1 MWKRFINLI
10 KAFFNKFMTSVEDP
24 EMMLDQAR
32 RDMQEV
38 LSRNRERA
46 VEALAAKNR
55 LEMTVR
61 EVEVNASNCEQKAAL
76 ALKQGNRELALTFM
90 AEKRRWEANLESLR
104 ASLATANNTVEQVKQ
119 AIKHQEGEV
128 RKKTAEALAL
138 KAQWKT
144 AQIQNSITKALEGL
158 TFENEL
164 EGFGAAEAKIKD
176 AQSEAAARQEM
187 FGESIAGKV
196 MQLEQSAVDTD
207 AESDLRALEERLGI
221 ATPIAITAGSNTSTV
236 EDQLSELEARI
247 ATK

>member
-1 MWKRFINLI
+1 MWKRFINLL
-10 KAFFNKFMTSVEDP
+10 KAFFNKFITSVEDP

-38 LSRNRERA
+38 LERNRERA

-61 EVEVNASNCEQKAAL
+61 EIETNAKNCEQKAEL

-90 AEKRRWEANLESLR
+90 AEKRRWESNLESLR
-104 ASLATANNTVEQVKQ
+104 ASLETANKTVEQVKQ
-119 AIKHQEGEV
+119 AIKTQEGEV
-128 RKKTAEALAL
+128 RKKAAEALAL

-164 EGFGAAEAKIKD
+164 EGFGAAESKIKD

-196 MQLEQSAVDTD
+196 MQLEQSAVDTE
-207 AESDLRALEERLGI
+207 AESDLRVLEERLCI
-221 ATPIAITAGSNTSTV
+221 ASPNTTTSTT
-236 EDQLSELEARI
+236 ESELAELEARI
-247 ATK
+247 AAK

>member
-1 MWKRFINLI
+1 MWKRFINLL
-10 KAFFNKFMTSVEDP
+10 KAIFNQFMTKVEDP
-24 EMMLDQAR
+24 EMMLDQAK

-38 LSRNRERA
+38 LERNRGRA

-61 EVEVNASNCEQKAAL
+61 EVEANASNCEQKAEL
-76 ALKQGNRELALTFM
+76 ALKQGNRDLALGFM
-90 AEKRRWEANLESLR
+90 AEKRRWESNLESLR
-104 ASLATANNTVEQVKQ
+104 MSLSQANNTVEQVKH
-119 AIKHQEGEV
+119 AIKNQESEV

-144 AQIQNSITKALEGL
+144 AQIQNSITTALEGL

-187 FGESIAGKV
+187 FGESISGKI
-196 MQLEQSAVDTD
+196 MQLEQASVDTE
-207 AESDLRALEERLGI
+207 AENDLRNLEARLGI
-221 ATPIAITAGSNTSTV
+221 LTATSATSTSTA
-236 EDQLSELEARI
+236 ESELEKLEAKI
-247 ATK
+247 ATRK

>member
-1 MWKRFINLI
+1 MWKRFINLL

-38 LSRNRERA
+38 LERNRERA

-61 EVEVNASNCEQKAAL
+61 EIETNAKNCEQKAEL
-76 ALKQGNRELALTFM
+76 ALKQGNRDLALTFM
-90 AEKRRWEANLESLR
+90 AEKRRWESNLESLR
-104 ASLATANNTVEQVKQ
+104 ASLETANKTVEQVKQ
-119 AIKHQEGEV
+119 AIKTQEGEV
-128 RKKTAEALAL
+128 RKKAAEALAL

-164 EGFGAAEAKIKD
+164 EGFGAAESKIKD

-196 MQLEQSAVDTD
+196 MQLEQSAVDTE

-221 ATPIAITAGSNTSTV
+221 ASLSTTTSTT
-236 EDQLSELEARI
+236 ESELAELEARI
-247 ATK
+247 AAK